1 MDQNVETDDPQE
13 MRRRTE
19 EMERQIEEMRRQRQE
34 ATRLSTILEYVS
46 SCHKIWSSP
55 PTLEET
61 FFTDGY
67 KTEINGK
74 LVPRKV
80 AMWNDFLIQQRAIF
94 DEIYNAFP
102 PEHEA
107 FKNQSLVGFGLRE
120 PREDHERF
128 ITEMIEKPVV
138 SILENLVSV
147 EESRGVCRDNGRIIF
162 LTPHY
167 DPAKPTCAR
176 DLEAEGSETEE
187 SENEESVLIRRP
199 HRFCTRVEPSKSLDT
214 RAILYVCEIVKPC
227 GPTKHLREAL
237 RPTTRFREASQAATA
252 EAWVYHAIVYL
263 YNHLLESGSEFGILI
278 TGQAMVFLQ
287 VKLDDPGTLYYHIS
301 EPCRDVAEAC
311 EEDAAF
317 LSAVGQCVAFTMMA
331 LQTRKLK
338 TRQPLQEIRLQMHKT
353 LPKWGQPSESPL
365 EEGAPP
371 GLSPPEDAIS
381 APASSSSSTEEMNT
395 ERQSDQTEP
404 GTKLN
409 GLSGLN
415 RGTEYH
421 AQDWPYCTQRCL
433 LGLVRGECMDSKCP
447 NVMLHCQGKAGEADS
462 HRRHPISHSE
472 CLSLLRD
479 QFKHSLDE
487 GITYDGIFG
496 SFSMLFKVTLLAYGY
511 TFVSKGTISTLVE
524 RLKNEAK
531 MYKQLEPIQGTH
543 VPVFLGTI
551 DLRTMD
557 KSYSVY
563 WGVDV
568 VHMIFYHGV
577 GVISIR
583 ARWPDL
589 RYP

>member
-1 MDQNVETDDPQE
+1 
-13 MRRRTE
+13 
-19 EMERQIEEMRRQRQE
+19 
-34 ATRLSTILEYVS
+34 
-46 SCHKIWSSP
+46 
-55 PTLEET
+55 
-61 FFTDGY
+61 
-67 KTEINGK
+67 
-74 LVPRKV
+74 
-80 AMWNDFLIQQRAIF
+80 MWNDFLIQQRAIF

-102 PEHEA
+102 PEHETY
-107 FKNQSLVGFGLRE
+107 E
-120 PREDHERF
+120 P
-128 ITEMIEKPVV
+128 
-138 SILENLVSV
+138 
-147 EESRGVCRDNGRIIF
+147 
-162 LTPHY
+162 
-167 DPAKPTCAR
+167 
-176 DLEAEGSETEE
+176 
-187 SENEESVLIRRP
+187 VLIRRP
-199 HRFCTRVEPSKSLDT
+199 HRLCTRVEPGKSLDT
-214 RAILYVCEIVKPC
+214 RTILYVCEIVEPC
-227 GPTKHLREAL
+227 GPTKHLREVL

-263 YNHLLESGSEFGILI
+263 YNHLLESGSESGILI

-301 EPCRDVAEAC
+301 EPCHDIAEAC
-311 EEDAAF
+311 EEAAAF
-317 LSAVGQCVAFTMMA
+317 LSVVGQCVAFTMMA

-338 TRQPLQEIRLQMHKT
+338 SRQPLQEIRLQMHKT
-353 LPKWGQPSESPL
+353 LPKWGQPSGSPL
-365 EEGAPP
+365 EGAPP
-371 GLSPPEDAIS
+371 GLSPPEDAINAS
-381 APASSSSSTEEMNT
+381 ARYSSSTEEMNT

-409 GLSGLN
+409 ELSGLN
-415 RGTEYH
+415 RGTEYR

-433 LGLVRGECMDSKCP
+433 LGLVRGELLDSKCP
-447 NVMLHCQGKAGEADS
+447 NVMLHCQGEADS
-462 HRRHPISHSE
+462 HSRHPINHSD

-531 MYKQLEPIQGTH
+531 MYQQLEPIQGTH

-568 VHMIFYHGV
+568 VHMIFLSWGGRHIDPREMARLEIPMSRLVELEQAEKGV
-577 GVISIR
+577 LHSDVRWRNILFNSETNGIMMINFER
-583 ARWPDL
+583 AHWIGKL
-589 RYP
+589 RTSARNKVKKDKVLKFIKAVEKQRIIERKRIALAVHNQLGDERIG